1 MPEPAGDMG
10 RIAVVVN
17 AGSKSGEVSGLA
29 ERISAAFAA
38 HQIAPSI
45 VFVRG
50 GDVHGAAVRALQD
63 GASAVVA
70 GGGDGTIGTVAAV
83 LAGTPT
89 PLGVLPLGTLNH
101 FAKDLQIPQ
110 DLEAAV
116 QTIAA
121 GHAINVDVGD
131 VNGHCFINTASLG
144 VYARLVWE
152 REQQQLA
159 GRGKWKALAVAAVRV
174 FRSYRH
180 IHVIV
185 NNGEQSRVVRTPFV
199 FVGNNEYEL
208 EGANV
213 GRRPGLTGGRLQ
225 VCIAPEMTRI
235 ELVRLVAGAFTGGLQ
250 GADHFEAMSATEC
263 SIRTRSRR
271 QGVTLDGELL
281 ALRMPLLFTIRPGAL
296 QVLVPA
302 A

>member
-1 MPEPAGDMG
+1 MG

-17 AGSKSGEVSGLA
+17 AGSRSGDLPGLA
-29 ERISAAFAA
+29 ERITAAFVA
-38 HQIAPSI
+38 HHAAPSMAI
-45 VFVRG
+45 VRG
-50 GDVHGAAVRALQD
+50 GDVCDAANRALQQ

-70 GGGDGTIGTVAAV
+70 GGGDGTVSTVASV
-83 LAGTPT
+83 LAGTPV
-89 PLGVLPLGTLNH
+89 PLGILPLGTLNH
-101 FAKDLQIPQ
+101 FAKDLHIPQ
-110 DLEAAV
+110 DLDAAV

-121 GHAINVDVGD
+121 GHAIKVDVGD
-131 VNGHCFINTASLG
+131 VNGRCFINTASLG

-152 REQQQLA
+152 REQQQLS
-159 GRGKWKALAVAAVRV
+159 GRGKWRALAVAAVRV
-174 FRSYRH
+174 LRSYRR

-208 EGANV
+208 EGSDV
-213 GRRPGLTGGRLQ
+213 GRRPRLTGGRLQ
-225 VCIAPEMTRI
+225 VCIAPEMNRI
-235 ELVRLVAGAFTGGLQ
+235 ELVRLVAGAFTGRLR

-263 SIRTRSRR
+263 SIRTRSWR

-281 ALRMPLLFTIRPGAL
+281 VLRMPLLFRTRPGML
-296 QVLVPA
+296 HVLVPA

>member
-1 MPEPAGDMG
+1 MG

-17 AGSKSGEVSGLA
+17 AGSRSGDLPGLA
-29 ERISAAFAA
+29 ERITAAFAA
-38 HQIAPSI
+38 HQAAPSMVI
-45 VFVRG
+45 VRG
-50 GDVHGAAVRALQD
+50 GDVRDAANRALQQ

-70 GGGDGTIGTVAAV
+70 GGGDGTVSTVASV
-83 LAGTPT
+83 LAGTPV
-89 PLGVLPLGTLNH
+89 PLGILPLGTLNH
-101 FAKDLQIPQ
+101 FAKDLHIPQ
-110 DLEAAV
+110 DLDAAV

-121 GHAINVDVGD
+121 GHAIKVDVGD
-131 VNGHCFINTASLG
+131 VNGRCFINTASLG

-152 REQQQLA
+152 REQQQLS
-159 GRGKWKALAVAAVRV
+159 GRGKWRALAVAAVRV
-174 FRSYRH
+174 LRSYRR

-208 EGANV
+208 EGSDV
-213 GRRPGLTGGRLQ
+213 GRRPRLTGGRLQ
-225 VCIAPEMTRI
+225 VCIAPEMNRI
-235 ELVRLVAGAFTGGLQ
+235 ELVRLVAGAFTGRLR

-263 SIRTRSRR
+263 SIRTRSWR

-281 ALRMPLLFTIRPGAL
+281 VLRMPLLFRTRPGML
-296 QVLVPA
+296 HVLVPA

>member
-1 MPEPAGDMG
+1 MG
-10 RIAVVVN
+10 RTAVVVN
-17 AGSKSGEVSGLA
+17 AGSKSGELPDLA
-29 ERISAAFAA
+29 ERITAAFAA
-38 HQIAPSI
+38 HQITPSI
-45 VFVRG
+45 AIVRG
-50 GDVHGAAVRALQD
+50 RDVQDAARRALRE

-70 GGGDGTIGTVAAV
+70 GGGDGTISTVAAV

-89 PLGVLPLGTLNH
+89 PLGILPLGTLNH

-110 DLEAAV
+110 DLDAAV

-121 GHAINVDVGD
+121 GHAIAVDVGD

-152 REQQQLA
+152 REQQQRT

-174 FRSYRH
+174 LRSYRR

-185 NNGEQSRVVRTPFV
+185 NNGEQSRAVRTPFV

-208 EGANV
+208 EGADV
-213 GRRPGLTGGRLQ
+213 GRRPRLTGRRLQ
-225 VCIAPEMTRI
+225 VCIAPEMTRT
-235 ELVRLVAGAFTGGLQ
+235 ELVRLVAGAFTGRLR

-263 SIRTRSRR
+263 SIRTRSWR

-281 ALRMPLLFTIRPGAL
+281 VLRMPLLFTIRPGAL
-296 QVLVPA
+296 HVLVPA

>member
-1 MPEPAGDMG
+1 MG

-17 AGSKSGEVSGLA
+17 AGSRSGDLPGLA
-29 ERISAAFAA
+29 ERITAAFAV
-38 HQIAPSI
+38 HQAAPSMVI
-45 VFVRG
+45 VRG
-50 GDVHGAAVRALQD
+50 GDVRDAANRALQQ

-70 GGGDGTIGTVAAV
+70 GGGDGTVSTVASV
-83 LAGTPT
+83 LAGTPV
-89 PLGVLPLGTLNH
+89 PLGILPLGTLNH
-101 FAKDLQIPQ
+101 FAKDLHIPQ
-110 DLEAAV
+110 DLDAAV

-121 GHAINVDVGD
+121 GHAIKVDVGD
-131 VNGHCFINTASLG
+131 VNGRCFINTASLG

-152 REQQQLA
+152 REQQQLS
-159 GRGKWKALAVAAVRV
+159 GRGKWRALAVAAVRV
-174 FRSYRH
+174 LRSYRR

-208 EGANV
+208 EGSDV
-213 GRRPGLTGGRLQ
+213 GRRPRLTGGRLQ
-225 VCIAPEMTRI
+225 VCIAPEMNRI
-235 ELVRLVAGAFTGGLQ
+235 ELVRLVAGAFTGRLQ

-263 SIRTRSRR
+263 SIRTRSWR

-281 ALRMPLLFTIRPGAL
+281 VLRMPLLFRTRPGML
-296 QVLVPA
+296 HVLVPA